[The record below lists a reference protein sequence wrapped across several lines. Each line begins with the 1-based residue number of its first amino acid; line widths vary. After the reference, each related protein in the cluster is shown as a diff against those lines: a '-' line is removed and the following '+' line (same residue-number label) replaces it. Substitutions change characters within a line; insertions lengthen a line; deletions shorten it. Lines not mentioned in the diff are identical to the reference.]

1 MGCCV
6 STTESRPDLRT
17 GSTHQQFP
25 TKSPFE
31 KPDPNHVRD
40 HRAPPPVP
48 VEEES
53 VKEVLSET
61 PIVPKPQNPIP
72 ADEKKTVET
81 KGLNLAHKTEKEL
94 SEASQVSESFS
105 YSTATTNTTTI
116 TEKKDEE
123 DEAMSKR
130 SREAGHSALNRAEAR
145 RPRKRPYTGDLSAG
159 RNIPA
164 RGPSEART
172 RRLNAGNPGARRD
185 SGEGSGRRSR
195 SPATRIAGGAS
206 RAGVGRSPGKA
217 TGTAGSRSLDSGL
230 QSKQRAG
237 VEEEK
242 SNYDVVQQGN
252 ESLENPL
259 VSLECFIFL

>member
-6 STTESRPDLRT
+6 SHPKSHPDLRA

-25 TKSPFE
+25 TKSPF
-31 KPDPNHVRD
+31 KNPDPTHVRGD
-40 HRAPPPVP
+40 HRAPPPV
-48 VEEES
+48 EEEY

-61 PIVPKPQNPIP
+61 PVVPKPQNPIP
-72 ADEKKTVET
+72 EEEKKTQMPVET
-81 KGLNLAHKTEKEL
+81 KGLNRIHKPEKEL
-94 SEASQVSESFS
+94 SEASQISESFS
-105 YSTATTNTTTI
+105 YSTATTTTTTI

-130 SREAGHSALNRAEAR
+130 GREVGHRAEAR
-145 RPRKRPYTGDLSAG
+145 GPRKRPYTGELSG
-159 RNIPA
+159 RRNIPA
-164 RGPSEART
+164 RGPSEVRS

-206 RAGVGRSPGKA
+206 RGRSPGKV
-217 TGTAGSRSLDSGL
+217 TGTAGSRSLDSGA
-230 QSKQRAG
+230 QSKQRGG

-242 SNYDVVQQGN
+242 SNDVLQQEN